1 MDFIFYPKYD
11 RSLDGMILEL
21 KVDDTP
27 EKAIDQIKEKKYDLR
42 FRGKTGEK
50 PSLLDCT
57 RGRPPKGVLP
67 PAVLAERKGAVPV
80 PDSYAEGYSE
90 SDARKKLTI
99 CLGDMPNSFLNA
111 RK

>member
-1 MDFIFYPKYD
+1 
-11 RSLDGMILEL
+11 MILEL

-67 PAVLAERKGAVPV
+67 PVSGTGATRRV
-80 PDSYAEGYSE
+80 G
-90 SDARKKLTI
+90 KKPPLLDCTRGRSGV
-99 CLGDMPNSFLNA
+99 C
-111 RK
+111 R